1 MLCTMVCFTG
11 LAAIIAVIPVCLQH
25 VILLLFF
32 LNYTSVQSHHN
43 WWPTLNSD
51 DNQYVFKVTP
61 SGGVTLNTHKEK
73 ILLEYFGDILRNV
86 CIAPIG
92 AGNI

>member
-1 MLCTMVCFTG
+1 
-11 LAAIIAVIPVCLQH
+11 
-25 VILLLFF
+25 
-32 LNYTSVQSHHN
+32 
-43 WWPTLNSD
+43 LNSD